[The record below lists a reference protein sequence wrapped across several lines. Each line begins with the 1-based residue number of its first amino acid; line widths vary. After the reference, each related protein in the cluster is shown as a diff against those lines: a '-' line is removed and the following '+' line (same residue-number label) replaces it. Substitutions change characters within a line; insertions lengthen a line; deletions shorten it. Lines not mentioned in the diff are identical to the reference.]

1 MSKHEHEH
9 KYSTLTQGAR
19 GDTLKVV
26 ESRCT
31 CGTVTVA
38 GALFCHK
45 CGRPLFEPPVAEPE
59 RAPEPLPAA
68 AAEPAPAEINFRNAV
83 AVRVGFLVAGLGI
96 FVTNLTALLGS
107 VPLQFLAFI
116 LLSMASGYLAVWLYR
131 RRTGQQLSVKSGA
144 QLGWITGV
152 LSFLIVV
159 VILTI
164 TIGLVGFDQLEAAF
178 RDPAVTGNIA
188 PADVDRLLNNP
199 AALVTALAFTLAVVF
214 GAYTVAASVGGAVG
228 AKLLHK
234 DSNSL

>member
-1 MSKHEHEH
+1 M
-9 KYSTLTQGAR
+9 
-19 GDTLKVV
+19 

-31 CGTVTVA
+31 CGAVTVD

-45 CGRPLFEPPVAEPE
+45 CGRPLFDYPAAEPK
-59 RAPEPLPAA
+59 R
-68 AAEPAPAEINFRNAV
+68 AEPAPAHAVDPLPAEISFRNAV

-96 FVTNLTALLGS
+96 FLTNLTTLLGS

-116 LLSMASGYLAVWLYR
+116 ALSMASGYLAVWLYR
-131 RRTGQQLSVKSGA
+131 RRTGQELSVKSGA

-152 LSFLIVV
+152 LSFLIAV

-164 TIGLVGFDQLEAAF
+164 TIALVGFGQLEAAF
-178 RDPAVTGNIA
+178 RDPALRGNVS
-188 PADVDRLLNNP
+188 PAEVERLLNNP
-199 AALVTALAFTLAVVF
+199 AALAAALAFTLVVIF

-234 DSNSL
+234 DSNSV